1 MMSEDRKERIVA
13 MKKCIAVCLTFI
25 LLSVGFTSCNRRDQY
40 RDPID
45 TGTPDHGTVTEAPTE
60 TSSDTPA
67 DKAPESSVQLT
78 EGNPY
83 ESMSPEELLTMYRS
97 TSDYTEYSSDIVA
110 NTPYYYIFSLA
121 TFGNGGQAYSKL
133 TGNIVTLC
141 KDLACDHYSDTCLF
155 YGQIDECM
163 VLGDRIY
170 LLMEMFEGGY
180 RLYSFN
186 LMLDDVKQVYEWN
199 ELDFP
204 DCFSVHQGM
213 IYMIGGVL
221 KDDGRV
227 SFSLFVFDPQ
237 TNTCSAAT
245 DPNFTFQSGRGLGRY
260 LYYTASDG
268 ALWQYDIDT
277 EERKCLLKASLL
289 NPEDG
294 DVRFIVVGRAGTSHL
309 MVLRQSVTANS
320 VLYYDLSTG
329 ETMTKESFMDEET
342 GELNAWNQT
351 GQYFF
356 LKHNTP
362 AYKDDPHYTYY
373 NDKVENWL
381 VNYSGGEI
389 WYRKSADDEL
399 TLLATLTTNDIP
411 DAIRS
416 IVAMDGKTLVVEYS
430 TYEDFDN
437 VYNGYQKITG
447 INWELR
453 YAVIDMET
461 GIVYKNGAVYS

>member
-1 MMSEDRKERIVA
+1 M
-13 MKKCIAVCLTFI
+13 
-25 LLSVGFTSCNRRDQY
+25 
-40 RDPID
+40 
-45 TGTPDHGTVTEAPTE
+45 
-60 TSSDTPA
+60 
-67 DKAPESSVQLT
+67 
-78 EGNPY
+78 
-83 ESMSPEELLTMYRS
+83 
-97 TSDYTEYSSDIVA
+97 
-110 NTPYYYIFSLA
+110 
-121 TFGNGGQAYSKL
+121 
-133 TGNIVTLC
+133 
-141 KDLACDHYSDTCLF
+141 
-155 YGQIDECM
+155 
-163 VLGDRIY
+163 
-170 LLMEMFEGGY
+170 
-180 RLYSFN
+180 
-186 LMLDDVKQVYEWN
+186 
-199 ELDFP
+199 
-204 DCFSVHQGM
+204 
-213 IYMIGGVL
+213 
-221 KDDGRV
+221 
-227 SFSLFVFDPQ
+227 
-237 TNTCSAAT
+237 
-245 DPNFTFQSGRGLGRY
+245 
-260 LYYTASDG
+260 
-268 ALWQYDIDT
+268 
-277 EERKCLLKASLL
+277 
-289 NPEDG
+289 
-294 DVRFIVVGRAGTSHL
+294 
-309 MVLRQSVTANS
+309 
-320 VLYYDLSTG
+320 YYDLSTG

>member
-25 LLSVGFTSCNRRDQY
+25 LLSVGFSSCNRRDQY

-155 YGQIDECM
+155 YGQIDECL

-170 LLMEMFEGGY
+170 LLMEMFGGGY

-227 SFSLFVFDPQ
+227 
-237 TNTCSAAT
+237 
-245 DPNFTFQSGRGLGRY
+245 
-260 LYYTASDG
+260 
-268 ALWQYDIDT
+268 
-277 EERKCLLKASLL
+277 
-289 NPEDG
+289 
-294 DVRFIVVGRAGTSHL
+294 
-309 MVLRQSVTANS
+309 
-320 VLYYDLSTG
+320 
-329 ETMTKESFMDEET
+329 
-342 GELNAWNQT
+342 
-351 GQYFF
+351 
-356 LKHNTP
+356 
-362 AYKDDPHYTYY
+362 
-373 NDKVENWL
+373 
-381 VNYSGGEI
+381 
-389 WYRKSADDEL
+389 
-399 TLLATLTTNDIP
+399 
-411 DAIRS
+411 
-416 IVAMDGKTLVVEYS
+416 
-430 TYEDFDN
+430 
-437 VYNGYQKITG
+437 
-447 INWELR
+447 
-453 YAVIDMET
+453 
-461 GIVYKNGAVYS
+461 

>member
-1 MMSEDRKERIVA
+1 MIRYEIKKLLGSKFIPIFFIIMFALNLLLSYYAAPLSRGELNLHSELDAETQAIVDEMYARYEADPETFMEEFSSCRAYYLTSIEMTSLVTEKNMEAMMRGEEGNYTIQDFWPEYNDEIRAKVDLYFNTYRYFYRVSGYVTEEYPALLKSVIDNAKLFQEEYLAYGMSADSYEYRYQSDVIDVYSVNKNLPIRFEDRKGWDMYFTYTDGNIC
-13 MKKCIAVCLTFI
+13 MLLFI
-25 LLSVGFTSCNRRDQY
+25 L
-40 RDPID
+40 
-45 TGTPDHGTVTEAPTE
+45 
-60 TSSDTPA
+60 
-67 DKAPESSVQLT
+67 
-78 EGNPY
+78 
-83 ESMSPEELLTMYRS
+83 
-97 TSDYTEYSSDIVA
+97 
-110 NTPYYYIFSLA
+110 
-121 TFGNGGQAYSKL
+121 
-133 TGNIVTLC
+133 
-141 KDLACDHYSDTCLF
+141 
-155 YGQIDECM
+155 
-163 VLGDRIY
+163 VLI
-170 LLMEMFEGGY
+170 
-180 RLYSFN
+180 
-186 LMLDDVKQVYEWN
+186 
-199 ELDFP
+199 
-204 DCFSVHQGM
+204 
-213 IYMIGGVL
+213 
-221 KDDGRV
+221 
-227 SFSLFVFDPQ
+227 SLFVFDPQ

>member
-25 LLSVGFTSCNRRDQY
+25 LLSVGFSSCNRRDQY

-45 TGTPDHGTVTEAPTE
+45 TGTPDRGTVTEAPTE
-60 TSSDTPA
+60 TASDTPA
-67 DKAPESSVQLT
+67 DKVPESSVQLT

-155 YGQIDECM
+155 YGQIDECV

-170 LLMEMFEGGY
+170 LLMEMFGGGY

-245 DPNFTFQSGRGLGRY
+245 DPNFTF
-260 LYYTASDG
+260 
-268 ALWQYDIDT
+268 
-277 EERKCLLKASLL
+277 
-289 NPEDG
+289 
-294 DVRFIVVGRAGTSHL
+294 
-309 MVLRQSVTANS
+309 
-320 VLYYDLSTG
+320 
-329 ETMTKESFMDEET
+329 
-342 GELNAWNQT
+342 
-351 GQYFF
+351 
-356 LKHNTP
+356 
-362 AYKDDPHYTYY
+362 
-373 NDKVENWL
+373 
-381 VNYSGGEI
+381 
-389 WYRKSADDEL
+389 
-399 TLLATLTTNDIP
+399 
-411 DAIRS
+411 
-416 IVAMDGKTLVVEYS
+416 
-430 TYEDFDN
+430 
-437 VYNGYQKITG
+437 
-447 INWELR
+447 
-453 YAVIDMET
+453 
-461 GIVYKNGAVYS
+461 

>member
-1 MMSEDRKERIVA
+1 MRRFI
-13 MKKCIAVCLTFI
+13 CLLLLVCLT
-25 LLSVGFTSCNRRDQY
+25 VACVACNRRDQY

-45 TGTPDHGTVTEAPTE
+45 TGTPDHGAVTEAPTE
-60 TSSDTPA
+60 ASSDTPA
-67 DKAPESSVQLT
+67 DKGPESSVQLT

-83 ESMSPEELLTMYRS
+83 ESMSPEELLTMYHN
-97 TSDYTEYSSDIVA
+97 TSEHAKYSSDIVA
-110 NTPYYYIFSLA
+110 NTPYYYIFNLA

-155 YGQIDECM
+155 YGQIDECV

-170 LLMEMFEGGY
+170 LLMDMFGDLGC
-180 RLYSFN
+180 RLYSLS

-245 DPNFTFQSGRGLGRY
+245 DEIFTFQSGRVLGRY

-294 DVRFIVVGRAGTSHL
+294 DVRFIVGGQAGTSHL
-309 MVLRQSVTANS
+309 MVLRQSVTANNI
-320 VLYYDLSTG
+320 LYYDLSTG
-329 ETMTKESFMDEET
+329 EIMAKESFMDEET
-342 GELNAWNQT
+342 GEMNAWNRT

-437 VYNGYQKITG
+437 VYNEYQTITG
-447 INWELR
+447 ENRELR
-453 YAVIDMET
+453 YAVIDPDT
-461 GIVYKNGAVYS
+461 GIIYKNSLVYY